1 MEQNIH
7 VIRGDVAWIIECFIP
22 DDDGS
27 DRFTRIEDRLEKIEG
42 ILEEIRGK
50 LSAT

>member
-1 MEQNIH
+1 MKQNIH
-7 VIRGDVAWIIECFIP
+7 VIRGDVAWIIEYFTS

-27 DRFTRIEDRLEKIEG
+27 DRFTRIEDKLEKIEG

-50 LSAT
+50 L